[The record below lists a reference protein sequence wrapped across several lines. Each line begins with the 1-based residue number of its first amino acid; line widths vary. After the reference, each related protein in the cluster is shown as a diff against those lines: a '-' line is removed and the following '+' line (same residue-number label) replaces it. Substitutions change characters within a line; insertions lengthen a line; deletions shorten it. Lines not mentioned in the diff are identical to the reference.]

1 MARQG
6 AVEEHR
12 NVESRLRFVPD
23 AEQVKAH
30 MKVEANF
37 GAELSAARIFW
48 TGDCVS
54 LNILSTDCI
63 LNTELATNRLS
74 VVVLGS
80 P

>member
-6 AVEEHR
+6 VVEEHR

-37 GAELSAARIFW
+37 FTRGGTVGGADFLDRGLRIAKY
-48 TGDCVS
+48 TIHGLHS
-54 LNILSTDCI
+54 KH
-63 LNTELATNRLS
+63 
-74 VVVLGS
+74 
-80 P
+80 

>member
-6 AVEEHR
+6 VVEHR

-37 GAELSAARIFW
+37 GTVGGADFLDRGLRIAKY
-48 TGDCVS
+48 TIHGMHS
-54 LNILSTDCI
+54 KH
-63 LNTELATNRLS
+63 
-74 VVVLGS
+74 
-80 P
+80 